1 MFDLQNT
8 LFYLLVDPRIVILS
22 AVGVTVS
29 IHAGSSAVLLVE
41 LALLAVFWCSSVKSN
56 LTENIGMTRGESVCV
71 LSTQVAL
78 IMG

>member
-56 LTENIGMTRGESVCV
+56 LTENI
-71 LSTQVAL
+71 
-78 IMG
+78 

>member
-1 MFDLQNT
+1 MLLSWKPCALELGTFDLQNT

-56 LTENIGMTRGESVCV
+56 LTENI
-71 LSTQVAL
+71 
-78 IMG
+78 